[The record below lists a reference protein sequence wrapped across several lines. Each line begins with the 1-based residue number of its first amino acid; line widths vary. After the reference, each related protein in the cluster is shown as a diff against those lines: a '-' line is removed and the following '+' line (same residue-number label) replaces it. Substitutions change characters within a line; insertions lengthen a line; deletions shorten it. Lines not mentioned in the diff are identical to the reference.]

1 MFLPDMGQSPG
12 AFKYLSFGQMDSMIT
27 HHFSD
32 GLYAKEMRFN
42 AGAAILKHTHEFSH
56 LSILA
61 AGKVAVLR
69 GTEIDIVEA
78 PACIEIK
85 AGLTHG
91 VKAITDCVWFCIHA
105 TDEKDPS
112 KVDDVLIGV

>member
-1 MFLPDMGQSPG
+1 
-12 AFKYLSFGQMDSMIT
+12 MIT
-27 HHFSD
+27 HHFSQ
-32 GLYAKEMRFN
+32 GLYAKQTVIP
-42 AGAAILKHTHEFSH
+42 AGTAILKHTHSFNH

-61 AGKVAVLR
+61 EGKVAVLR
-69 GTEIDIVEA
+69 GDEIDIVTA

-105 TDEKDPS
+105 TDETDPS
-112 KVDDVLIGV
+112 KVDDILIGV

>member
-1 MFLPDMGQSPG
+1 
-12 AFKYLSFGQMDSMIT
+12 
-27 HHFSD
+27 
-32 GLYAKEMRFN
+32 
-42 AGAAILKHTHEFSH
+42 
-56 LSILA
+56 
-61 AGKVAVLR
+61 VAVLR
-69 GTEIDIVEA
+69 GQEIDIVNA
-78 PACIEIK
+78 PACIEIR

>member
-1 MFLPDMGQSPG
+1 MKNPEILN
-12 AFKYLSFGQMDSMIT
+12 
-27 HHFSD
+27 HFSD
-32 GLYAKEMRFN
+32 GLYAKQSCLP
-42 AGAAILKHTHEFSH
+42 AGMAILKHTHDFSH

-61 AGKVAVLR
+61 QGKVAVLR
-69 GTEIDIVEA
+69 GNEIDIVEA

-112 KVDDVLIGV
+112 KVDEILIKGD

>member
-1 MFLPDMGQSPG
+1 
-12 AFKYLSFGQMDSMIT
+12 MIT

-32 GLYAKEMRFN
+32 GLYAKEMAFKEGE
-42 AGAAILKHTHEFSH
+42 AVLKHTHNYSH

-61 AGKVAVLR
+61 KGKVAVLR
-69 GTEIDIVEA
+69 GEEIDIVNA

-112 KVDDVLIGV
+112 KVDKVLIKGN

>member
-1 MFLPDMGQSPG
+1 
-12 AFKYLSFGQMDSMIT
+12 MIT

-32 GLYAKEMRFN
+32 KLYAKEMRIPAN
-42 AGAAILKHTHEFSH
+42 MVILKHTHSFSH
-56 LSILA
+56 LRVVA
-61 AGKVAVLR
+61 QGQVAVLR
-69 GTEIDIVEA
+69 GQEIDIVSA
-78 PACIEIK
+78 PACIEIQ

>member
-1 MFLPDMGQSPG
+1 
-12 AFKYLSFGQMDSMIT
+12 MIT

-32 GLYAKEMRFN
+32 GLYAKEASFA
-42 AGAAILKHTHEFSH
+42 AGTMIMKHTHDFSH

-61 AGKVAVLR
+61 KGKVVVMRDDDAEV
-69 GTEIDIVEA
+69 IEA

-85 AGLTHG
+85 SGVVHG
-91 VKAITDCVWFCIHA
+91 VKALTDCVWFCIHA

-112 KVDDVLIGV
+112 KVDEVLMEV

>member
-1 MFLPDMGQSPG
+1 MNQPDI
-12 AFKYLSFGQMDSMIT
+12 L
-27 HHFSD
+27 HHFSN
-32 GLYAKEMRFN
+32 GLYAKESRFS
-42 AGAAILKHTHEFSH
+42 AGMAILKHTHSFSH

-69 GTEIDIVEA
+69 GAEIDIVDA

-105 TDEKDPS
+105 TDEADPS
-112 KVDDVLIGV
+112 KVDEILIGA

>member
-1 MFLPDMGQSPG
+1 
-12 AFKYLSFGQMDSMIT
+12 MIS

-32 GLYAKEMRFN
+32 GLYAKEAAFE
-42 AGAAILKHTHEFSH
+42 AGTAILKHTHSFSH

-61 AGKVAVLR
+61 KGKVAVLR
-69 GTEIDIVEA
+69 GTEIDIVDA

-85 AGLTHG
+85 AGMTHG

-105 TDEKDPS
+105 TDEKDSS
-112 KVDDVLIGV
+112 KVDDILIGV

>member
-1 MFLPDMGQSPG
+1 
-12 AFKYLSFGQMDSMIT
+12 MIS

-32 GLYAKEMRFN
+32 GLYAKEAAFE
-42 AGAAILKHTHEFSH
+42 AGTAILKHTHSFSH

-61 AGKVAVLR
+61 KGKVAVLR
-69 GTEIDIVEA
+69 GTEIDIVDA

-85 AGLTHG
+85 AGMTHG

-105 TDEKDPS
+105 TDEKNPS
-112 KVDDVLIGV
+112 KVDDILIGV

>member
-1 MFLPDMGQSPG
+1 
-12 AFKYLSFGQMDSMIT
+12 MIT

-32 GLYAKEMRFN
+32 KIYAKERRI
-42 AGAAILKHTHEFSH
+42 AADTVILKHTHRFSH
-56 LSILA
+56 LSVLA
-61 AGKVAVLR
+61 QGQVAVLR
-69 GTEIDIVEA
+69 GQEIDIVNA
-78 PACIEIK
+78 PACIEIR

-105 TDEKDPS
+105 TDEQDPS